1 MLYKPHAINNS
12 DETGFTLNRSI
23 AGVIVEAMR
32 QKYTDDVLHLSGWS
46 TKQCMTLTYCA
57 NAEGVVL
64 LLLYGKLLLGA
75 T

>member
-1 MLYKPHAINNS
+1 
-12 DETGFTLNRSI
+12 
-23 AGVIVEAMR
+23 MR

-64 LLLYGKLLLGA
+64 LLLYVNLCQVQREALIFITQQKDEYNPNAFKL